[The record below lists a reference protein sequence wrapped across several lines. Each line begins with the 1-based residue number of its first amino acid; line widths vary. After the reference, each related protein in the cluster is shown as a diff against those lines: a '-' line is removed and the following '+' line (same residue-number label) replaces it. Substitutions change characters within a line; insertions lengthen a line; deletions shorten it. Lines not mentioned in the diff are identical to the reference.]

1 MAFAQ
6 EFCKR
11 GQGGYQMESLILAS
25 YVLKTKQTNPEKH
38 PAFDEAAQRS
48 ARVALSS
55 IAASM
60 VGMAAYIF
68 VLTLFG

>member
-1 MAFAQ
+1 
-6 EFCKR
+6 
-11 GQGGYQMESLILAS
+11 MESLILAS